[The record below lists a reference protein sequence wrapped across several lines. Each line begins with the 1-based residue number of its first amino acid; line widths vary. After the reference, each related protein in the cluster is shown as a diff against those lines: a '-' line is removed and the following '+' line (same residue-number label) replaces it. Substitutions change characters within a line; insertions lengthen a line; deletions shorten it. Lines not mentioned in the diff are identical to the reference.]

1 MAGKHCFEHPEEKLK
16 LYCKTCGD
24 VICLKCAIKSGKH
37 HSHDYQELDQ
47 AFQQYKE
54 DITSSVEPMEK
65 QVAIMEGVLAQ
76 VDMRCGD
83 IFDQQTTTE
92 VNIHATFTQ
101 LRHFLD
107 VRETGLISKLHK
119 ITHNK
124 LKHLAVQREQI
135 KTILARLSSC
145 LLFMSESLRVVNKE
159 DVMMMR
165 ANTMDQIRELR
176 TPFQPNILMA
186 GTEADIVFS
195 ALENLG
201 SMCREHGQVFTS
213 DSPDATKCYATGKGL
228 EVAMAGK
235 KSTVPVPYMPSI
247 LREDHARKQ
256 LRH

>member
-1 MAGKHCFEHPEEKLK
+1 MPLVDRDQRGQLGLTCPTCRQVTPTPDRGVAGLQPAFHINNLLEIQDSVKKLDNPTPPLAGGIVVAGKHCFEHPEEKLK

-107 VRETGLISKLHK
+107 VWETGLISKLHK

-135 KTILARLSSC
+135 KTILVA
-145 LLFMSESLRVVNKE
+145 
-159 DVMMMR
+159 
-165 ANTMDQIRELR
+165 
-176 TPFQPNILMA
+176 
-186 GTEADIVFS
+186 VFS
-195 ALENLG
+195 
-201 SMCREHGQVFTS
+201 S
-213 DSPDATKCYATGKGL
+213 
-228 EVAMAGK
+228 
-235 KSTVPVPYMPSI
+235 
-247 LREDHARKQ
+247 
-256 LRH
+256 